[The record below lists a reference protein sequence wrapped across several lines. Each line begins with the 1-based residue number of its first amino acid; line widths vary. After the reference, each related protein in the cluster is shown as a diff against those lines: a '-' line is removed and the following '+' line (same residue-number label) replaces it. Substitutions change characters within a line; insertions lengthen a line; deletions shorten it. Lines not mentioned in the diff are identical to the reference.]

1 MSWVELLL
9 LMIAGVV
16 AGVVNTLAGGGSFLT
31 VAALMGA
38 GLPADVANGTNRL
51 GVLLQSGIA
60 ADQFRRADRLQAA
73 AVWRLVPATCCGAV
87 LGSWISIDIDPDLL
101 SRIIGVAMLAMLP
114 VIALRPRRWLEAQ
127 LSTPRPGARA
137 MLGLFLVGLY
147 GGFLQAGVGI
157 FLLSALVLLVG
168 QDLVRANASKVMLV
182 FIFTIPALAVFIL
195 RGVVEWEAGVAV
207 AVGAGVGGWLG
218 SRLAL
223 RGGARLVRWA
233 LAVILLLSGLRLL
246 LG

>member
-1 MSWVELLL
+1 MSWIELLL
-9 LMIAGVV
+9 LVIAGCV

-31 VAALMGA
+31 VAALIFT

-51 GVLLQSGIA
+51 GVLLQSGIS
-60 ADQFRRADRLQAA
+60 ADQFRRADHLQSG
-73 AVWRLVPATCCGAV
+73 AVWRLVPATCAGAV
-87 LGSWISIDIDPDLL
+87 LGSWLSVDLDPAVL
-101 SRIIGVAMLAMLP
+101 SRIIGIAMLAMLP
-114 VIALRPRRWLEAQ
+114 VIVLQPRRWLEARLEAPQ
-127 LSTPRPGARA
+127 PGARA
-137 MLGLFLVGLY
+137 MIGLFFVGLY

-182 FIFTIPALAVFIL
+182 FIFTVPALAVFIL
-195 RGVVEWEAGVAV
+195 SGAVNWEAGIAV
-207 AVGAGVGGWLG
+207 AAGAGVGGWLG

-246 LG
+246 LA